1 MVGISDQALSTGY
14 KNTFITKERC
24 VQESIK
30 RKSRQTCSEG
40 KIIHTY
46 IHTYVSLSYEI
57 EMS

>member
-46 IHTYVSLSYEI
+46 IRIFVI
-57 EMS
+57 